1 MRARVGCQPVGVGG
15 VGGMM
20 SSAIGSVPV
29 GRYLILLNRKVKIRG
44 IKSDD
49 IHVIG

>member
-1 MRARVGCQPVGVGG
+1 MWAGCEPVVGGG
-15 VGGMM
+15 VGGMVNLAM
-20 SSAIGSVPV
+20 GSVPM

-49 IHVIG
+49 RNVIG